1 MVGAYDLLLDLNNIV
16 QYEMYNLKSEKPI
29 MQNQILFCDSNIKNN
44 QEIRTAPN
52 RDHFNYWQFL
62 SI

>member
-29 MQNQILFCDSNIKNN
+29 MQNQILFCDSNIKMTRKFV
-44 QEIRTAPN
+44 QHPKEII
-52 RDHFNYWQFL
+52 
-62 SI
+62 SITDNS